1 MTYLPIRV
9 LKALEFA
16 AVAHKNQYRK
26 FPAHVPYFT
35 HLAIVC
41 LTLSAADY
49 PEDVIVAGALHDLLE
64 DTPKTIEDIKKEFG
78 KKVAGFVLAVTE
90 HKKLP
95 WKERKEKYLEQLS
108 KASAE
113 AKAISAADLL
123 ANRTSNLVGLRRGEN
138 PWIKFATKNP
148 EEYARRIFE
157 IDRKRLKVIKQGA
170 VIPFIV
176 ELEENMDEVEK
187 LSWELLKQD

>member
-1 MTYLPIRV
+1 MIYLPTRV

-35 HLAIVC
+35 HLAVVC

-49 PEDVIVAGALHDLLE
+49 SEDVIVAGALHDLLE
-64 DTPKTIEDIKKEFG
+64 DTSKTENDIEKEFG
-78 KKVAGFVLAVTE
+78 KNVLDLVIAVTE

-95 WKERKEKYLEQLS
+95 WKERKEKYIEQLS
-108 KASAE
+108 ETSEE
-113 AKAISAADLL
+113 AKAVSAADLL
-123 ANRTSNLVGLRRGEN
+123 ANRTSNLVGLRGGEN
-138 PWIKFATKNP
+138 PWIRFAAKNP

-157 IDRKRLKVIKQGA
+157 IDRKRLEVIKQG
-170 VIPFIV
+170 
-176 ELEENMDEVEK
+176 K
-187 LSWELLKQD
+187 T